1 MNFQRLA
8 RNIEQTI
15 YEGMVKI
22 GFLEGR
28 ASQVYYD
35 LKLLGFLL
43 ETDLRDVEKAVPVL
57 QTFEKYLQNDLVDIE
72 IRLEKERFCFVIGKE
87 AMKSIYQRN
96 KKDPFLGNLVQVM
109 GSRQGTLSEVIGVFE
124 KTGLDYVVE
133 EVDNPEFSHIFSF
146 KDKEY
151 DEHYYCFYFDQMG
164 SYYHRLLAFELVN
177 E

>member
-22 GFLEGR
+22 GFLEDRG
-28 ASQVYYD
+28 SQVYYD
-35 LKLLGFLL
+35 VKLLGFLL
-43 ETDLRDVEKAVPVL
+43 EEDLLDIQSAVPIL
-57 QTFEKYLQNDLVDIE
+57 EDFEEYLQKDLMDIE
-72 IRLEKERFCFVIGKE
+72 VRVEKERFCFVIGKK
-87 AMKSIYQRN
+87 AMKEIYQRN
-96 KKDPFLGNLVQVM
+96 KKDPFLRNLVQVM
-109 GSRQGTLSEVIGVFE
+109 GSRQGTLPEVISVFE
-124 KTGLDYVVE
+124 DTGLDYVVE

-146 KDKEY
+146 KDKNY
-151 DEHYYCFYFDQMG
+151 DEHFYCFYFDQMG